1 MIDGVTDSVQP
12 AAQPPPQS
20 GAPHNKEARPEEES
34 RTLSDAVE
42 LSPMAREQIERSESM
57 PIRGELVE
65 RIRAEIDAGTYLTD
79 LTDEM
84 LDALVERLHQVLN
97 ARA

>member
-1 MIDGVTDSVQP
+1 
-12 AAQPPPQS
+12 
-20 GAPHNKEARPEEES
+20 
-34 RTLSDAVE
+34 
-42 LSPMAREQIERSESM
+42 MAREQIERSESM